1 MKKPEQ
7 DIFYKVHLLEEL
19 IEDQS
24 RLLNKS
30 TEIIDMKNRL
40 VELCEEETRIYKREN
55 ATLKTMCIVSFIVIV
70 ALSSVLIVIGL

>member
-1 MKKPEQ
+1 MKKPDQ

-30 TEIIDMKNRL
+30 TEIIDMKGRL

-55 ATLKTMCIVSFIVIV
+55 ATLKLMCIVSFIVIV
-70 ALSSVLIVIGL
+70 ALSSILLLSAL